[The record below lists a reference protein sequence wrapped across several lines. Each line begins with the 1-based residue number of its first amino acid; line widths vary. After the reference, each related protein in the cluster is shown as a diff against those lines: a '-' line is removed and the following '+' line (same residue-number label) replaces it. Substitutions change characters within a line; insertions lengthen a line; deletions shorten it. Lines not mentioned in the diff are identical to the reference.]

1 MNTDK
6 RQRFRVDYFLTI
18 RPLIKNVEC
27 GDTGIIKEFN
37 HKLFIGIID
46 VLGHGKE
53 AYEIAVISKK
63 YLENNYHKD
72 LIVIMKGLH
81 KHLRNSR
88 GAVAGLCLIDL
99 ISGELKYVCVGNI
112 TARILGANTVRIV
125 PRPGIIGYAIRT
137 PREERK
143 KLYNNDVLLLY
154 TDGIKE
160 HFELEDYP
168 ELIQDDARTIASN
181 IINKFGKKNDDAACF
196 ALRFTK
202 I

>member
-99 ISGELKYVCVGNI
+99 ITGELKYVGIGNI
-112 TARILGANTVRIV
+112 TARIFGTNTVRIV
-125 PRPGIIGYAIRT
+125 PRPGIIGYAIPT

-181 IINKFGKKNDDAACF
+181 IINKFGKKNDDAACIV
-196 ALRFTK
+196 LRFTK